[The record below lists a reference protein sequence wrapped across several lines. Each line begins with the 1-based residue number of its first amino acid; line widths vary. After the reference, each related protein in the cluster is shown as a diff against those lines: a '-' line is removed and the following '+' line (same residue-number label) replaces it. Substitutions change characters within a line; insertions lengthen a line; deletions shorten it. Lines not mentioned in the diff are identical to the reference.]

1 MFSVQ
6 NRPAFEIPY
15 SEITNANL
23 AGKTELAVEFSLGG
37 DKDESGTNGALG
49 GARAK
54 GRKAAAGKD
63 QLQEIRFF
71 IPGVATTS
79 KKETVKDEDG
89 EKGSDEEEDDE
100 AEEEQKH
107 AATVFYDTLMEK
119 AEIGEVAGDTVA
131 TFLDLLHLTPRSVH
145 PLSWVSSSDPALFP
159 LCSSSCVC

>member
-15 SEITNANL
+15 SEISNANL

-37 DKDESGTNGALG
+37 EKDEPGTNGALG
-49 GARAK
+49 GARAN

-79 KKETVKDEDG
+79 KKEKVKEEDG
-89 EKGSDEEEDDE
+89 EKGSDEEEEEDDE
-100 AEEEQKH
+100 EEEEQQN
-107 AATVFYDTLMEK
+107 AANVFYDTLMEK

-131 TFLDLLHLTPRSVH
+131 TFLDVLHLTPR
-145 PLSWVSSSDPALFP
+145 
-159 LCSSSCVC
+159 

>member
-15 SEITNANL
+15 SEISNANL

-79 KKETVKDEDG
+79 KKEKVKHENG
-89 EKGSDEEEDDE
+89 EKGSDEEEE
-100 AEEEQKH
+100 GEEEEEEEEQQN
-107 AATVFYDTLMEK
+107 AANVFYDTLMEK

-131 TFLDLLHLTPRSVH
+131 TFLDVLHLTPR
-145 PLSWVSSSDPALFP
+145 
-159 LCSSSCVC
+159 